1 MDLYIFC
8 VVLGAAGMTA
18 MAFLGFASSHGGAHH
33 GGAHHGH
40 DTSGHEIHGIGA
52 PHGHSITPA
61 HGHVVPHAHGVP
73 HGHAAAPGHAPAPGH
88 VPAPG
93 HTVAQGERTFGEL
106 HGVHAWKSN
115 LWSWLSPRVL
125 FNFLVGFGA
134 TGLILERLIGP
145 VLALPIAV
153 LGGVSFEAFVVRPIF
168 NSLFRFES
176 QPAQTLGSALM
187 SEGRAVTGFD
197 ANGNGLIS
205 LELGGEIVQ
214 VLGTQLKDERAA
226 GVRIRAGDIVRIE
239 EVDDTRNRCTVSRIV
254 RGEAESR
261 EADRN

>member
-8 VVLGAAGMTA
+8 VVLGAAGMAA

-33 GGAHHGH
+33 SH
-40 DTSGHEIHGIGA
+40 DTSGHEMHGHAISSS
-52 PHGHSITPA
+52 HGHSSMPSDGHSVAIPA
-61 HGHVVPHAHGVP
+61 WPSHCYDDTATRTHR
-73 HGHAAAPGHAPAPGH
+73 
-88 VPAPG
+88 
-93 HTVAQGERTFGEL
+93 AQGERTFAEL
-106 HGVHAWKSN
+106 HGVHGWKSN
-115 LWSWLSPRVL
+115 IWSWLSPRVL

-134 TGLILERLIGP
+134 TGLIVERLVGP

-153 LGGVSFEAFVVRPIF
+153 LGGIGFEAFVVRPLF

-205 LELGGEIVQ
+205 LELGGEVVQ
-214 VLGTQLKDERAA
+214 VLGTQLKDERAS

-239 EVDDTRNRCTVSRIV
+239 EVDDTRNRCTVSRIGL
-254 RGEAESR
+254 GEAESR
-261 EADRN
+261 DADRN